1 MSKARPGNYK
11 RCISC
16 EKEFTKEGSSAHN
29 AAGRCK
35 KCYGAYIRKNGYT
48 HCQICGVE
56 LPSKLMKPN
65 CKMCKLKV
73 KSGLLETEK
82 YIPTARSKYYTA
94 HSERVAKSYQLTS
107 KRLDQIKLIL
117 IKVRWKLIT
126 ELDYFII
133 ADYYLDIWGYEPTLD
148 SAKREQQVEYM
159 VKRLEDYY
167 VKNKDLIYK

>member
-16 EKEFTKEGSSAHN
+16 EKEFTKEGSSAYN

-82 YIPTARSKYYTA
+82 YIPTKRNKYYTA

-117 IKVRWKLIT
+117 IKNMIWLVFLVLHITRFVDMKLHQ
-126 ELDYFII
+126 
-133 ADYYLDIWGYEPTLD
+133 YLE
-148 SAKREQQVEYM
+148 
-159 VKRLEDYY
+159 
-167 VKNKDLIYK
+167 NKVQL